1 MATEFELLIAQPEV
15 DAAYARQVADA
26 VFAEVDRLED
36 DLSRYKPGSDIWRI
50 NHLRAGEQ
58 CRIGMAARDCL
69 QLAFA
74 VHAETGGAFD
84 ITIGRLMDIF
94 RHNDGTP
101 RTPSAQ
107 ELEEAR
113 QRIGPHIVSL
123 DDSGMLSAT
132 VDLPALDLGALGKG
146 YALDQAVTVL
156 HDHGIHHALLNA
168 GSSTVLGLGHPPDAE
183 GWTVHAGNAA
193 PVPVLLHNSSLSA
206 SGFVPV
212 KRRSC
217 ARWNR
222 VLIWAPAGF
231 ASIWSVSFMLDEAS
245 TAMTTRPSWR
255 VVVTCL
261 STGPA
266 SASTIRNTASERMT
280 AGKRTQGSARIR
292 ISLR

>member
-74 VHAETGGAFD
+74 VHAETGGALD

-206 SGFVPV
+206 SGFAVKGAHIMDARRLQPVPV
-212 KRRSC
+212 RQTRLWVS
-217 ARWNR
+217 
-222 VLIWAPAGF
+222 APTA
-231 ASIWSVSFMLDEAS
+231 ALSDALS
-245 TAMTTRPSWR
+245 TAFTVMD
-255 VVVTCL
+255 
-261 STGPA
+261 PA
-266 SASTIRNTASERMT
+266 EIAACCQRNP
-280 AGKRTQGSARIR
+280 GIQVIQD
-292 ISLR
+292 